1 MVEIDYLLRL
11 RIKMQ
16 NCPHC
21 STKMEN
27 YANVCPGCKAERES
41 LSVPGKPFSLVKFI
55 KYFAQVFIISILIAV
70 FMDWDWVLIAGFIL
84 GIIHGY
90 DKAKAIPDG
99 INYVWN
105 R

>member
-1 MVEIDYLLRL
+1 
-11 RIKMQ
+11 MQ

-21 STKMEN
+21 STSRED
-27 YANVCPGCKAERES
+27 YATVCPGCEAERES
-41 LSVPGKPFSLVKFI
+41 IPVPGEPFSFVKFI

-90 DKAKAIPDG
+90 DKAKAIPDS
-99 INYVWN
+99 IRYVWH